1 MFDRRYT
8 TEIAGRGRAE
18 GECRVRAVVDPDTT
32 RIMNGLASQSDKATD
47 SSIDDAID
55 DLEAIRDR
63 LDRDANGACVEDY
76 HRMDDRR
83 DELGDVIEDLRTLR
97 ERCELR
103 DSLVIETG
111 GRR

>member
-1 MFDRRYT
+1 MT
-8 TEIAGRGRAE
+8 M
-18 GECRVRAVVDPDTT
+18 DT
-32 RIMNGLASQSDKATD
+32 RSRKATD

-55 DLEAIRDR
+55 DLEAIHDR
-63 LDRDANGACVEDY
+63 LDRDANGACAEDY
-76 HRMDDRR
+76 PRMDDRR

-103 DSLVIETG
+103 DSLVTETG